1 MSALP
6 DAATADAP
14 DRRALA
20 QAGVADARRVQSL
33 LASPEFEGA
42 DVAPLVERLGH
53 AADPDRAALA
63 AVRIAEAEVEI
74 DLAAAVVQVRRHGVP
89 HRAGLQHRQAQQ

>member
-1 MSALP
+1 MSSLP

-42 DVAPLVERLGH
+42 DVAPLVERCLLYTSD
-53 AADPDRAALA
+53 AAD
-63 AVRIAEAEVEI
+63 E
-74 DLAAAVVQVRRHGVP
+74 
-89 HRAGLQHRQAQQ
+89 